1 MSPALVG
8 AAVGLLC
15 GTGLW
20 TVLWWLSTRRVGLVE
35 RVAPYVTTPPGRSR
49 LLDEA
54 PVTSPFAVAERL
66 LAPVLADLGRLL
78 ERLGSSSAS
87 IQRRLQLLGAPR
99 TVEQV
104 RIEQV
109 LWGVLGL
116 AAGLVVAI
124 LSIVRGASPV
134 LMSAVVVLA
143 ALAGVIGR
151 DEVLS
156 HQVAARRRAL
166 AAELPDIAELMALAV
181 SAGEGVLAALTR
193 VAEVSDGELTA
204 ELRRVR
210 AEVHSGVPLSVALER
225 LAGRTD
231 AAAVSRFADGVAVAV
246 ERGAPIAEVLRA
258 QAQDARDT
266 ARRDLLEVGG
276 KKEVTMMLPVV
287 FILLPITV
295 LFALFPGI
303 VTLEVG
309 L

>member
-1 MSPALVG
+1 MNPALVG
-8 AAVGLLC
+8 AGAGLLC
-15 GTGLW
+15 GMGLW

-35 RVAPYVTTPPGRSR
+35 RVAPYVTSRPGTSR
-49 LLDEA
+49 LLDDA
-54 PVTSPFAVAERL
+54 PVATPFAVMERL
-66 LAPVLADLGRLL
+66 LAPVLVDLGRVL

-87 IQRRLQLLGAPR
+87 IHRRLHLLGTAR
-99 TVEQV
+99 TVEQF

-109 LWGVLGL
+109 LWASLGL
-116 AAGLVVAI
+116 AGGLLVAVI
-124 LSIVRGASPV
+124 GLVRGANPA
-134 LMSAVVVLA
+134 LMVAVVVLA
-143 ALAGVIGR
+143 ALAGAIGR
-151 DEVLS
+151 DELLS
-156 HQVAARRRAL
+156 HQVAARRQAL

-193 VAEVSDGELTA
+193 VAEVSDGELTT
-204 ELRRVR
+204 ELRRVL
-210 AEVHSGVPLSVALER
+210 AEVRSGAPLSVALER

-231 AAAVSRFADGVAVAV
+231 AAAVARFADGVAVAV

-266 ARRDLLEVGG
+266 ARRDLLELGG
-276 KKEVTMMLPVV
+276 KKEVSMMLPVV
-287 FILLPITV
+287 FILLPLTV